1 MNRFMNL
8 KIRTKLLSGFVIV
21 ALIGGFIGYIGITNI
36 KNLDESD
43 TALYEEMTVP
53 LAQVGEISTFFHR
66 VRAATRDMVLAQT
79 PADIEKYAGEIR
91 ALRDSITA
99 CVKKIESKNLSDK
112 EKEAM
117 AEFKAARSFYGNNL
131 DEFESLAKAN
141 KKTEAIALLNGGMKI
156 TAYAEMAIIDKIIN
170 FKKEEAKIKSD
181 KNTEQANAVSNTML
195 ITIIIGFIVSIVIGL
210 FIAGTVGNPINK
222 AVAMIQEMGK
232 GHLSGRMNMDTKDE
246 IGIMAAAMD
255 QFSDDLQKL
264 VVAALIRISE
274 GDITV
279 DVKAKDDK
287 DEIGPA
293 LIKLVETIRGLI
305 SEANMLSRAA
315 VEGKLATRGN
325 AAIFNG
331 GYREIVQGVNDTL
344 DAVIGPLNVAAEYVD
359 RISKGD
365 IPNKITDSYRGDFN
379 EIKNNLNGCIDAVN
393 SLVTDADILSKAA
406 VEGKLATR
414 ADAAKHQGDFRKI
427 VQGVNDTLDSVIGP
441 LNVAA
446 EYVDRISKGDIP
458 NRIYDN
464 YNGDFNEIK
473 NNLNECINAV
483 NSLVNDANILSKAA
497 VEGKL
502 ATRADATKHQGDFR
516 KIVQGVNDTL
526 DSVIGPLNVAAEYV
540 DRISK
545 GDIPSKITDKYNGDF
560 NEIKSNINQLI
571 AAMNEITEITGK
583 IASGNLSVAANE
595 RSDQDQLMRALNAS
609 IDAINALVTDVK
621 VLAKAASEGNLAT
634 RANASK
640 HQGDFRV
647 IVEGVNHTVDAVV
660 QPINESSKV
669 LEILAQGDLTAR
681 MNGEYKGDFSL
692 IKESVNGLASSFS
705 SALTDVAAAVEA
717 TASSSGQISS
727 SAEQMASG
735 AQEQSSQTTEIAGAI
750 EEMTTTIL
758 ETTRN
763 SGMAAE
769 QAKKSGKAAEDG
781 GEVINETIDGM
792 NRIAEVV
799 KNAAVMV
806 KELGANSKQIGKIVG
821 VINDIADQ
829 TNLLALNAAIEAA
842 RAGEQGKGFAV
853 VADEVRKLAERT
865 SNATKEIGE
874 MINKIQTDTGSAVDS
889 MELGT
894 REVEKGIKFAEKS
907 SKSLKDIIA
916 SANGV
921 VEVIG
926 QVAAASEEQ
935 AKAAEEISKSIEG
948 INNVTQ
954 ESASGVQQIAKA
966 AEDLNNLT
974 VNLQNL
980 VARFKLDDAGSRK
993 NTFERSVVKSDL
1005 FVRGNGHLVK
1015 V

>member
-1 MNRFMNL
+1 MNWFKNL
-8 KIRTKLLSGFVIV
+8 KIRTKLLSGFVFA
-21 ALIGGFIGYIGITNI
+21 ALIGCFIGYIGITNI
-36 KNLDESD
+36 KNLDDSD
-43 TALYEEMTVP
+43 TALYEKITVP
-53 LAQVGEISTFFHR
+53 IEHMSDISTYFQRIR
-66 VRAATRDMVLAQT
+66 VNTRDIVLAES
-79 PADIEKYAGEIR
+79 PADIEKCADKIKTF
-91 ALRDSITA
+91 RDSITA
-99 CVKKIESKNLSDK
+99 SVNRFEGSVHSDRMK
-112 EKEAM
+112 EVWI
-117 AEFKAARSFYGNNL
+117 EFKQAQAFYSNNL
-131 DEFESLAKAN
+131 DVLVSLAKNN
-141 KKTEAIALLNGGMKI
+141 KKSEAIALLNSGIEISADGE
-156 TAYAEMAIIDKIIN
+156 TALIDKIITM
-170 FKKEEAKIKSD
+170 KDEEAKLKSD
-181 KNTEQANAVSNTML
+181 QNTEQANSSSNALLTLM
-195 ITIIIGFIVSIVIGL
+195 IIGFIVSIGIGWS
-210 FIAGTVGNPINK
+210 IAGTVGNPINK
-222 AVAMIQEMGK
+222 AVEMIQEMGK
-232 GHLSGRMNMDTKDE
+232 GHLGGRMNMHTKDE
-246 IGIMAAAMD
+246 VGIMAQTMD
-255 QFSDDLQKL
+255 QFSEDLQKS
-264 VVAALIRISE
+264 VIGSLIRIAD
-274 GDITV
+274 GDTAIV
-279 DVKAKDDK
+279 VKAKDDK
-287 DEIGPA
+287 DEITPA

-305 SEANMLSRAA
+305 SEANMLSKAA
-315 VEGKLATRGN
+315 VEGKLTTRGN
-325 AAIFNG
+325 AAKFNG
-331 GYREIVQGVNDTL
+331 GYKEIVQGVNDTL

-393 SLVTDADILSKAA
+393 FLVVDAGVLSKAA

-414 ADAAKHQGDFRKI
+414 ADATKHQGDFRKI

-458 NRIYDN
+458 NKITDK

-473 NNLNECINAV
+473 NNLNVCIDAV
-483 NSLVNDANILSKAA
+483 NLLVNDANILSKAA

-545 GDIPSKITDKYNGDF
+545 GDIPNKITDSYNGDF
-560 NEIKSNINQLI
+560 NKIKININQLI
-571 AAMNEITEITGK
+571 EATKEITEITGK

-609 IDAINALVTDVK
+609 IDAINTLVTDVM
-621 VLAKAASEGNLAT
+621 VLAKAAVEGNLAT
-634 RANASK
+634 RADASK

-647 IVEGVNHTVDAVV
+647 IVESVNHTVDAMV

-669 LEILAQGDLTAR
+669 LEKLAQGDLSAR
-681 MNGEYKGDFSL
+681 MIGEYKGNFSQ
-692 IKESVNGLASSFS
+692 IKESVNGLASSFNN
-705 SALTDVAAAVEA
+705 ALTDVAAAVEA
-717 TASSSGQISS
+717 TASSSNQISS
-727 SAEQMASG
+727 SAEQMAAG
-735 AQEQSSQTTEIAGAI
+735 AQEQSSQTMQIAGAI
-750 EEMTTTIL
+750 EQMTTTIL
-758 ETTRN
+758 ETTKN
-763 SGMAAE
+763 SGLAAE

-781 GEVINETIDGM
+781 GEVIKETIDGM

-799 KNAAVMV
+799 KNSALMV
-806 KELGANSKQIGKIVG
+806 KELGTNSKQIGKIVG

-842 RAGEQGKGFAV
+842 RAGVHGKGFAV

-874 MINKIQTDTGSAVDS
+874 MINKIQTDIGSAVNS

-894 REVEKGIKFAEKS
+894 KEVEKGIKIAEKS
-907 SKSLKDIIA
+907 GKSLNDIIA

-921 VEVIG
+921 VDVIA

-935 AKAAEEISKSIEG
+935 AATAEQISKSIEG
-948 INNVTQ
+948 INSVTQ

-974 VNLQNL
+974 VNLQSL
-980 VARFKLDDAGSRK
+980 VARFKLEDVIYRR
-993 NTFERSVVKSDL
+993 NTFEKADRKSGL
-1005 FVRGNGHLVK
+1005 FIRGNGQLVGL
-1015 V
+1015 